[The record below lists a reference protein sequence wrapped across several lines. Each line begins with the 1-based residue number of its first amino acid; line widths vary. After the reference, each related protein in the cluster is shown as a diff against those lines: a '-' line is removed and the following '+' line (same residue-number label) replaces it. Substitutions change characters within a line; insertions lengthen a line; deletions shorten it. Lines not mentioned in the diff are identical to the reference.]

1 MIILNLPPFSLGR
14 RPAPPGALQR
24 AGAVSFARA
33 LWPAFFAAFAVA
45 ALLSGSAAASLYAL
59 GAAFPS
65 LLSSATPPGPGPVSW
80 ARAADA
86 PLLTSSGL
94 AAAAAFVVWA
104 VAFAFGD
111 RSRSDAVVQATALG
125 ALAGVVLATLSF

>member
-1 MIILNLPPFSLGR
+1 MNLSRFSLGR
-14 RPAPPGALQR
+14 RPSPPGALQR
-24 AGAVSFARA
+24 AGAILFARA
-33 LWPAFFAAFAVA
+33 LWPAFFAAFALA
-45 ALLSGSAAASLYAL
+45 TSFSGIAAASLYAV

-65 LLSSATPPGPGPVSW
+65 LLSSAPPPGPGPVYW

-94 AAAAAFVVWA
+94 AAAAALVVWV

-125 ALAGVVLATLSF
+125 ALAGVVLAALSF

>member
-1 MIILNLPPFSLGR
+1 MINLNLRPFSLGR
-14 RPAPPGALQR
+14 RRSPPGALQR

-33 LWPAFFAAFAVA
+33 LWPAFFAAFALA
-45 ALLSGSAAASLYAL
+45 AFFSGIAAASLYAL
-59 GAAFPS
+59 GAASPS
-65 LLSSATPPGPGPVSW
+65 LLSSAPPPDPGRVSW

-125 ALAGVVLATLSF
+125 VLAGVVLAALSF